1 MLIEIQND
9 TPLGII
15 IWQFLI
21 KLNKTLTYG
30 AEITRLCNCPT
41 DLKLVTPP
49 HSQPGSSSSY
59 LTYIS
64 LAEMDTQSAL
74 ETQE

>member
-1 MLIEIQND
+1 M
-9 TPLGII
+9 PSSG
-15 IWQFLI
+15 
-21 KLNKTLTYG
+21 
-30 AEITRLCNCPT
+30 
-41 DLKLVTPP
+41 LKIPKEKSSLSSPFRDFTPP